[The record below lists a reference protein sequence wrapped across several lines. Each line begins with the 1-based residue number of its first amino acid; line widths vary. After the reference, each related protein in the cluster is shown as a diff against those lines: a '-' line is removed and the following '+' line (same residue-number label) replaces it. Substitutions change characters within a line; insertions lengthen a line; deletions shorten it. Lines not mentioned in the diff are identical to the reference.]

1 MLNCCLKYK
10 LFVGRGHDPAD
21 HLGQLSGKNAS
32 KMCKL
37 PEIQYSSVS
46 LRCGG
51 VMTPPYDGVYF
62 SSLNNN
68 LAFLPYIIYA
78 TVRRRKKNIRQIGTI
93 FVDKAVILGYKYT
106 CHNLT
111 QNTNRNGGG

>member
-1 MLNCCLKYK
+1 MGGRMINCCLKYK

-51 VMTPPYDGVYF
+51 VMTPPYDSVYF
-62 SSLNNN
+62 NSLNNN
-68 LAFLPYIIYA
+68 LAW
-78 TVRRRKKNIRQIGTI
+78 Q
-93 FVDKAVILGYKYT
+93 LGYVG
-106 CHNLT
+106 
-111 QNTNRNGGG
+111 NGGSEGLAGGYAGRTSAGQQPTAEIGFTGWRI

>member
-1 MLNCCLKYK
+1 MINCCLKYK

-37 PEIQYSSVS
+37 PEIRYSSVS

-62 SSLNNN
+62 NSLNNN
-68 LAFLPYIIYA
+68 LSYQNPGADEQLRGFDLHLCLRQVFYI
-78 TVRRRKKNIRQIGTI
+78 G
-93 FVDKAVILGYKYT
+93 ILDQLFGA
-106 CHNLT
+106 
-111 QNTNRNGGG
+111 NGSA